1 MNQLCKNTVISSAV
15 TLVTVGGVDTL
26 VIDTP
31 AATYRDGDCLTLI
44 VAQEIPAATTLGT
57 PVALGI
63 GGVTDPVYPLVRC
76 DCSPVTACA
85 IRTRGIYRLVV
96 NTTATG
102 ANLRV
107 VSGLA
112 CAPRNVVPTI
122 PVPAATP
129 AP

>member
-15 TLVTVGGVDTL
+15 TLVTVDGVDTL

-31 AATYRDGDCLTLI
+31 AATYRDGDCRTLF
-44 VAQEIPAATTLGT
+44 VVQEIPAATTLGT
-57 PVALGI
+57 PVALGM

-96 NTTATG
+96 NTTETG
-102 ANLRV
+102 ANIRV
-107 VSGLA
+107 ISGLA
-112 CAPRNVVPTI
+112 CAPRNTVPVI

>member
-1 MNQLCKNTVISSAV
+1 MNKLCKNTVISSAV
-15 TLVTVGGVDTL
+15 TLVTVDGVDTL

-44 VAQEIPAATTLGT
+44 VAQNFPAGVPIEAT
-57 PVALGI
+57 VALGI

-76 DCSPVTACA
+76 DCSPVTASA
-85 IRTRGIYRLVV
+85 IRTRGIYKLVV

-107 VSGLA
+107 VSGLC
-112 CAPRNVVPTI
+112 CAPRNTVPVI
-122 PVPAATP
+122 PVPAATT

>member
-1 MNQLCKNTVISSAV
+1 MAQAV
-15 TLVTVGGVDTL
+15 TGEQSHRTRGYTGSVTPPMPRATGVPSVTV
-26 VIDTP
+26 
-31 AATYRDGDCLTLI
+31 I
-44 VAQEIPAATTLGT
+44 VAQALPTTVTLGT

-102 ANLRV
+102 ANIRV

-112 CAPRNVVPTI
+112 CAPRNTVPVI